1 MPDRRLL
8 WITLLCLGACFSGH
22 DSSKDWDSSGEEPV
36 FPVRL
41 ASPSRA
47 EVRDYVRTNQ
57 TLEAD
62 RRVDVRAE
70 VDGTVLQRLKDRG
83 DRVGEGTNGDD
94 PLLLALLDDRELGFA
109 LEEAQVA
116 EKQARGKLREL
127 DLAVQVAREEHEL
140 AQVTAQETKTF
151 LERAEQGIKDGT
163 VSQSAYDRADFAH
176 RVASEKIDTSA
187 PAIERALVGLELGRV
202 AIEAAQVA
210 VKKAAYEKDKARI
223 RSAQSGV
230 VTYCGIRVG
239 QRVSKGDRLYEVA
252 DPQSLVAFARIPVR
266 DAVRIRPGNAVL
278 VHSRTTGVRSTGK
291 VLRVA
296 PTVDPDA
303 GTVVVKI
310 AVEPVEG
317 LSPGLYVAFRIVV
330 GRRENATVV
339 PKRAVLH
346 DEDRGPYVFLIDEKE
361 ERRDIT
367 PGEERGDDIV
377 IKEGLDKTDFVK
389 HDGAQ
394 PVRVREK
401 DDTVLMPKHLMRRDD
416 KGAYVTVVE
425 RRARRASVVL
435 GYEREEW
442 IEVTEGLET
451 TDRLVVEG
459 QDTLTDRAKVEILP
473 E

>member
-8 WITLLCLGACFSGH
+8 WITFLCLGACFSGQ
-22 DSSKDWDSSGEEPV
+22 DGSKDWGGSSEEPV

-41 ASPSRA
+41 AAPSRT
-47 EVRDYVRTNQ
+47 EVEDYVRTNQ

-62 RRVDVRAE
+62 RRVEVRAE
-70 VDGTVLQRLKDRG
+70 VDGTVLERLKDRG
-83 DRVGEGTNGDD
+83 DPVGEGTNGDD

-109 LEEAQVA
+109 FEEARIK
-116 EKQARGKLREL
+116 EKDARGKLREL
-127 DLAVQVAREEHEL
+127 DLAVRVVREKHEL

-151 LERAEQGIKDGT
+151 LERAQQGIDDGT
-163 VSQSAYDRADFAH
+163 VSQSVYDRADFAH
-176 RVASEKIDTSA
+176 KLATEKIDTSA
-187 PAIERALVGLELGRV
+187 AEIERAQVELELGRV
-202 AIEAAQVA
+202 AIEASQIA
-210 VKKAAYEKDKARI
+210 VQKAAYQKDKARI
-223 RSAQSGV
+223 RSTQSGV

-239 QRVSKGDRLYEVA
+239 QRVSKGDRLYEIA

-266 DAVRIRPGNAVL
+266 DAVRVRQGNTVI
-278 VHSRTTGVRSTGK
+278 VESRTTGAHSTGK

-296 PTVDPDA
+296 PTVDPNA
-303 GTVVVKI
+303 GTVEIKI
-310 AVEPVEG
+310 AVTPAEG

-330 GRRENATVV
+330 GRKADATVV

-361 ERRDIT
+361 ERRDVT

-377 IKEGLDKTDFVK
+377 IKKGLGKTDFVK
-389 HDGAQ
+389 DGAH
-394 PVRVREK
+394 PVRIREK
-401 DDTVLMPKHLMRRDD
+401 DDTVLMPKRLLQRDD
-416 KGAYVTVVE
+416 RGAYVTVVE
-425 RRARRASVVL
+425 RRGRRAPVTL

-451 TDRLVVEG
+451 TDRVVVEG